1 MSEQGDVKGLAVRGA
16 ALLSIRQI
24 LVGLVTVAGIITLPL
39 LLSPAEFSLY
49 GYVNTVVLVGA
60 ALGDLGLGAYL
71 IKKRATDR
79 DIAGSFALQ
88 LAFWLPASL
97 LALALAIVLDP
108 FGFST
113 LTSALLLLALLLL
126 ALQALPTALLEK
138 EMAFKRISAVEVVQ
152 RIVLVT
158 IAITLAVVDPAQWSI
173 PVAAAAA
180 ALVGYPA
187 MMVAARWRWLPRFA
201 PGEPLFRGFSSQWWQ
216 ARIANQASYAAYPLL
231 GGLLFTASEVGL
243 IVWALAITSI
253 PTYLAPMVSRA
264 TYPALAR
271 SSIAE
276 RVSIFSNLFRSLLL
290 FGAPLLAGLIVAAEP
305 LTLEIFGDAWAD
317 GVPLLRLESITSFI
331 GIGLN
336 LLMPLMF
343 LTAPPARIKWMTVGN
358 TAGIVLLSLV
368 LAPLI
373 SFKAISVA
381 TIVTGLVLLVSFDRI
396 VRREIAYS
404 PVRDML
410 PAGAGLI
417 LAVAVCLPAAL
428 EFDSLAGGLA
438 AGVLAAVIQLATTW
452 GLKGGIN
459 LKTAI
464 SRIRPA
470 ETAVAIDPVANR
482 DPADDF

>member
-1 MSEQGDVKGLAVRGA
+1 MTDNGDVKGLAVRGA
-16 ALLSIRQI
+16 TLLSIRQI

-71 IKKRATDR
+71 IKTRATDR
-79 DIAGSFALQ
+79 DISGSFALQ
-88 LAFWLPASL
+88 LAFWLPVSF
-97 LALALAIVLDP
+97 LALVLAIILDP
-108 FGFST
+108 FGFSE
-113 LTSALLLLALLLL
+113 LTSSLLLLSLLLL

-152 RIVLVT
+152 RIILVT

-271 SSIAE
+271 SSVAE
-276 RVSIFSNLFRSLLL
+276 RVSIFSNLFRGLLL
-290 FGAPLLAGLIVAAEP
+290 FGTPLLAALIVAAEP
-305 LTLEIFGDAWAD
+305 LTLEIFGDAWAG

-331 GIGLN
+331 GIATN

-343 LTAPPARIKWMTVGN
+343 LTASPTRIKWMAVAN
-358 TAGIVLLSLV
+358 TTGIVALSLV
-368 LAPLI
+368 LAPSI

-381 TIVTGLVLLVSFDRI
+381 TIVTSLVLLVGFDRI
-396 VRREIAYS
+396 VRRETAYS
-404 PVRDML
+404 PIRDML
-410 PAGAGLI
+410 PAAAGLV
-417 LAVAVCLPAAL
+417 LAVAICLPVAL
-428 EFDSLAGGLA
+428 RFDTLTGGLA
-438 AGVLAAVIQLATTW
+438 AGILAAAIQLAVTV

-459 LKTAI
+459 LRAAI

-470 ETAVAIDPVANR
+470 DTAVVMDPVGNR
-482 DPADDF
+482 DPADDL